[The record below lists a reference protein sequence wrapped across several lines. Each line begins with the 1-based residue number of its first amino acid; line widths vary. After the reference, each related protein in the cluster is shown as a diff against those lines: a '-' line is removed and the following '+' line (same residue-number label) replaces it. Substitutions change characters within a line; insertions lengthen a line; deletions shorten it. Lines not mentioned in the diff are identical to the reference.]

1 MARRVVGPG
10 EGEREGGSVGER
22 VEEKEGE
29 WELLR
34 VATRVV
40 ARGEGLPLGETLQVS
55 GTARPALSL
64 QPPQGQGMAAPL
76 PAGQ

>member
-10 EGEREGGSVGER
+10 EGEREGESVGEW
-22 VEEKEGE
+22 EEEIEGE
-29 WELLR
+29 GEALR
-34 VATRVV
+34 VAPRVV
-40 ARGEGLPLGETLQVS
+40 GRGEGLPLGETLQVS